1 MHLAHFMLF
10 VSLFFFSFFF
20 IHSVVTLY
28 SMPMREREYQ
38 RTIRSYFSVEEA
50 LLSNDIEYQK
60 QGDAMERKKNHRHT
74 HTLNVD

>member
-1 MHLAHFMLF
+1 
-10 VSLFFFSFFF
+10 
-20 IHSVVTLY
+20 
-28 SMPMREREYQ
+28 MPMREREYQ